1 MELKDE
7 MERCMAAMLMD
18 DLSFYRD
25 SPRDI
30 GYQSLIYLNLIRY
43 NDRITVGRLAEMLD
57 LDKSTV
63 SRKVDALVEEG
74 LVVKTRDESDGRI
87 VILDLS
93 PAMDE
98 LYDRYDEP
106 YERAMERI
114 GSELGPE
121 RVEAVCR
128 ALRILTEE
136 ISR

>member
-43 NDRITVGRLAEMLD
+43 NERITVGRLAEMLD

-63 SRKVDALVEEG
+63 SRKVDALVDEG
-74 LVVKTRDESDGRI
+74 LVVKTRDGSDGRI
-87 VILDLS
+87 IIL
-93 PAMDE
+93 
-98 LYDRYDEP
+98 
-106 YERAMERI
+106 
-114 GSELGPE
+114 
-121 RVEAVCR
+121 
-128 ALRILTEE
+128 
-136 ISR
+136 

>member
-1 MELKDE
+1 MELKSE
-7 MERCMAAMLMD
+7 MERCLAAMLMA

-43 NDRITVGRLAEMLD
+43 TDRCTVSKLSEMLD

-63 SRKVDALVEEG
+63 SRKVESLVRDG
-74 LVVKTRDESDGRI
+74 MVVRTRDETDGRMA
-87 VILDLS
+87 VLGLS
-93 PAMDE
+93 PGMEE

-106 YERAMERI
+106 YERAMDRI
-114 GSELGPE
+114 RSELGPDG
-121 RVEAVCR
+121 VGTVCR

>member
-7 MERCMAAMLMD
+7 MERCLAAMLMD

>member
-1 MELKDE
+1 MELREE
-7 MERCMAAMLMD
+7 MERCLAAMLMD

-63 SRKVDALVEEG
+63 SRKVDALVDEG
-74 LVVKTRDESDGRI
+74 LVIKTRDDSDGRI
-87 VILDLS
+87 VILRLS

-106 YERAMERI
+106 YGRAIDRI

-121 RVEAVCR
+121 GVEAVCR

>member
-1 MELKDE
+1 MELKSE
-7 MERCMAAMLMD
+7 MERCMAAMLME

-43 NDRITVGRLAEMLD
+43 TDRCTVGKLSEMLD

-63 SRKVDALVEEG
+63 SRKVESLVRDG
-74 LVVKTRDESDGRI
+74 LVVRTRDEADGR
-87 VILDLS
+87 VAILGLS
-93 PAMDE
+93 SDMEE

-106 YERAMERI
+106 YNRAMDRI
-114 GSELGPE
+114 RSELGPE
-121 RVEAVCR
+121 GTMMVCR

-136 ISR
+136 IFR

>member
-1 MELKDE
+1 MELKSE
-7 MERCMAAMLMD
+7 MERCMAAMLME

-43 NDRITVGRLAEMLD
+43 TDRCTVGKLSEMLD

-63 SRKVDALVEEG
+63 SRKVESLVRDG
-74 LVVKTRDESDGRI
+74 MVVRTRDETDGRTA
-87 VILDLS
+87 ILGLS
-93 PAMDE
+93 PSMEE

-106 YERAMERI
+106 YGRAMERI
-114 GSELGPE
+114 RSELGPDG
-121 RVEAVCR
+121 ASTVCR

>member
-1 MELKDE
+1 MELKSE
-7 MERCMAAMLMD
+7 MERCLAAMLME

-43 NDRITVGRLAEMLD
+43 TDRCTVGKLSEMLD

-63 SRKVDALVEEG
+63 SRKVESLVRDG
-74 LVVKTRDESDGRI
+74 MVVRTRDETDGRTA
-87 VILDLS
+87 ILGLS
-93 PAMDE
+93 PSMEE

-106 YERAMERI
+106 YGRAMERI
-114 GSELGPE
+114 RSELGPDGAS
-121 RVEAVCR
+121 AVCR

>member
-1 MELKDE
+1 MELQSE
-7 MERCMAAMLMD
+7 MERCLSAMLMD
-18 DLSFYRD
+18 DLSFYRE

>member
-1 MELKDE
+1 MELQSE
-7 MERCMAAMLMD
+7 MERCLAAMLMD
-18 DLSFYRD
+18 DLSFYRE

-43 NDRITVGRLAEMLD
+43 TDRCTVGRLSELLD

-63 SRKVDALVEEG
+63 SRKVESLVKEG
-74 LVVKTRDESDGRI
+74 LVVRHRDDVDGR
-87 VILDLS
+87 VAILRLS
-93 PAMDE
+93 PEME
-98 LYDRYDEP
+98 KFYDRYDEP
-106 YERAMERI
+106 YERAIGRI

-121 RVEAVCR
+121 GVEAVCR

>member
-1 MELKDE
+1 MELKSE
-7 MERCMAAMLMD
+7 MERCLAAMLMA

-43 NDRITVGRLAEMLD
+43 TDRCTVGKLSEMLD

-63 SRKVDALVEEG
+63 SRKVESLVRDG
-74 LVVKTRDESDGRI
+74 MVVRTRDETDGRMA
-87 VILDLS
+87 VLGLS
-93 PAMDE
+93 PGMEE

-106 YERAMERI
+106 YERAMDRI
-114 GSELGPE
+114 RSELGPDG
-121 RVEAVCR
+121 VGTVCR

>member
-1 MELKDE
+1 MELKSE
-7 MERCMAAMLMD
+7 MERCMAAMLME

-43 NDRITVGRLAEMLD
+43 NERITVGRLAEMLD

-74 LVVKTRDESDGRI
+74 LVVKTRDGSDGRI
-87 VILDLS
+87 VILGLS

-106 YERAMERI
+106 YARAIHRI

-121 RVEAVCR
+121 GVEAVCR

>member
-7 MERCMAAMLMD
+7 MGRCLAAMLMD
-18 DLSFYRD
+18 DLAFYRD

-43 NDRITVGRLAEMLD
+43 NERITVGRLAEMLD

-63 SRKVDALVEEG
+63 SRKVDALVDEG
-74 LVVKTRDESDGRI
+74 LVVKTRDGSDGRI
-87 VILDLS
+87 VILGLS

-106 YERAMERI
+106 YERAIGRI

-121 RVEAVCR
+121 GVEAVCR

>member
-43 NDRITVGRLAEMLD
+43 NERITVGRLAEMLD

-63 SRKVDALVEEG
+63 SRKVDALVDEG
-74 LVVKTRDESDGRI
+74 LVVKTRDGSDGRI
-87 VILDLS
+87 VILELS

-106 YERAMERI
+106 YAQAIHRI
-114 GSELGPE
+114 GSEPGPE
-121 RVEAVCR
+121 GVEAVCR

>member
-1 MELKDE
+1 MELKAE

-18 DLSFYRD
+18 DLSFYREG
-25 SPRDI
+25 PEDI

-43 NDRITVGRLAEMLD
+43 TDRCTVGRLAEMLD

-63 SRKVDALVEEG
+63 SRKVEALVRDG
-74 LVVKTRDESDGRI
+74 MVVRARDDADGRVSVLRLSDG
-87 VILDLS
+87 
-93 PAMDE
+93 MEE

-106 YERAMERI
+106 YDRAVERMR
-114 GSELGPE
+114 SELGPDGAE
-121 RVEAVCR
+121 TVCR